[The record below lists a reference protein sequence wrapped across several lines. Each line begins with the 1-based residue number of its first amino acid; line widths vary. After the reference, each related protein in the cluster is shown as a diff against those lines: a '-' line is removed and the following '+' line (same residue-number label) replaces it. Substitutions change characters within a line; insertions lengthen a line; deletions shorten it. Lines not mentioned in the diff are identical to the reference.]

1 MLRAIF
7 RSGERDVRTVS
18 ATIKEVARK
27 AGVSIA
33 TVSRVLNNVGAVDE
47 RTRDIV
53 SRAVLDLRYVPNPI
67 GRGLSRQKTEA
78 IGLLLPDLFGEF
90 FSEVIRGADQTAQL
104 HRHHLVVSSSHNSRE
119 EIAAAVRMM
128 RGRVDGL
135 LIMSPHIDAN
145 TLRENLPPHLPV
157 TLINARVEGD
167 DYDSLNVDNFAGSVA
182 MVEHLLAHGH
192 RRIALIK
199 GSEDNLDALERLRG
213 YRHALTTGGGE
224 RRSEYEIVGNF
235 TEASGY
241 DAVRQILQIRPRPTA
256 VFACNDT
263 TAIGAMSALREE
275 GLVVPDEIAVAGFDD
290 IPISAYLTPSLTT
303 VHVGINQLG
312 VLAVET
318 LLRAVGKRNAHR
330 KEHRTIPTALACRE
344 SCGCHDSKVSALA
357 SSVKGPTALPVS

>member
-1 MLRAIF
+1 
-7 RSGERDVRTVS
+7 VS
-18 ATIKEVARK
+18 ATIKEVARR

-47 RTRDIV
+47 RTRDLV
-53 SRAVLDLRYVPNPI
+53 SRAVVDLRYVPNPL

-104 HRHHLVVSSSHNSRE
+104 NRHHLVVSSSHNSRE

-157 TLINARVEGD
+157 ILINAQVEGD
-167 DYDSLNVDNFAGSVA
+167 DYDSLNVDNFAGAAA
-182 MVEHLLAHGH
+182 MVQHLLGHGH

-199 GSEDNLDALERLRG
+199 GSGDNLDALERLRG
-213 YRHALTTGGGE
+213 YRHALAEGGGE
-224 RRSEYEIVGNF
+224 CRAEYEIPGNF

-241 DAVRQILQIRPRPTA
+241 DAVRKILQLDPRPTA
-256 VFACNDT
+256 IFACNDT
-263 TAIGAMSALREE
+263 TAIGAMSALREA
-275 GLVVPDEIAVAGFDD
+275 GVPVPDEFAVAGFDD
-290 IPISAYLTPSLTT
+290 IPVCSYLTPSLST
-303 VHVGINQLG
+303 VHVGINRVG

-318 LLRAVGKRNAHR
+318 LLRALGERNAHR
-330 KEHRTIPTALACRE
+330 KEHRTIPTTLALRE
-344 SCGCHDSKVSALA
+344 SCGCRDTTLGAVVSTAE
-357 SSVKGPTALPVS
+357 GPDVIPLG

>member
-1 MLRAIF
+1 MEGSFTLS
-7 RSGERDVRTVS
+7 SGKIPESAEACPTVS

-33 TVSRVLNNVGAVDE
+33 TVSRVLNHVGAVDE
-47 RTRDIV
+47 RTRDLV

-157 TLINARVEGD
+157 ILINAGVEGD
-167 DYDSLNVDNFAGSVA
+167 DYDSLNVDNFAGSAA
-182 MVEHLLAHGH
+182 MVRHLLDHGH
-192 RRIALIK
+192 RCIALIK
-199 GSEDNLDALERLRG
+199 GSEDNLDARERLRG
-213 YRHALTTGGGE
+213 YRHALTAGGGE
-224 RRSEYEIVGNF
+224 RREEYEIAGNF
-235 TEASGY
+235 SEASGY
-241 DAVRQILQIRPRPTA
+241 DAVRKILRLEPRPTA
-256 VFACNDT
+256 IFACNDT
-263 TAIGAMSALREE
+263 TAIGAMSALRDA
-275 GLVVPDEIAVAGFDD
+275 GVVVPDEIAVAGFDD
-290 IPISAYLTPSLTT
+290 IPISSYLTPSLTT
-303 VHVGINQLG
+303 VHIDINQVG

-318 LLRAVGKRNAHR
+318 LLRAVGKRNAHP
-330 KEHRTIPTALACRE
+330 KEHRMIPTTLALRE
-344 SCGCHDSKVSALA
+344 SCGCHGGSQPASA
-357 SSVKGPTALPVS
+357 S